1 METNSQYS
9 MICSCPPK
17 ILRYTNIKTMSRA
30 FQRYF
35 TCKNAQ
41 FRHVF
46 LEVFIYAENHP
57 GIKLDES
64 RLKKLEV

>member
-1 METNSQYS
+1 
-9 MICSCPPK
+9 
-17 ILRYTNIKTMSRA
+17 MSRA